1 MLYVYWVENDDLK
14 QGGKQL
20 IGSNFVILCVYWVE
34 NDDLKTTAWRE
45 QDLNGTDIIHKKC
58 G

>member
-1 MLYVYWVENDDLK
+1 MLYCLLGGKWWFENNSNFVMLYVH
-14 QGGKQL
+14 
-20 IGSNFVILCVYWVE
+20 WVE

>member
-1 MLYVYWVENDDLK
+1 MIWK

-20 IGSNFVILCVYWVE
+20 LGSNFVMLYVHWVE
-34 NDDLKTTAWRE
+34 NFALITAILKTTAWRE
-45 QDLNGTDIIHKKC
+45 QDLNTTDSFQKKIY